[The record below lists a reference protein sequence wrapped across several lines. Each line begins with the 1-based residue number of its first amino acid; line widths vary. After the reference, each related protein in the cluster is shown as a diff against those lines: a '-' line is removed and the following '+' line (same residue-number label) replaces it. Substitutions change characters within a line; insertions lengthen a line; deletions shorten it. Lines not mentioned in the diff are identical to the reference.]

1 MPTRKGLLIVED
13 DTDLRLLYRTALTLN
28 GFDVREA
35 ADGIAALVEIEQH
48 LPDLVV
54 LDLGLPK
61 LGGLSVQQELAA
73 DVQTRKIPIV
83 VVTGSTENLDH
94 IPVDCVL
101 KKPATPERLVEV
113 VLACLASHA
122 RTAAL

>member
-1 MPTRKGLLIVED
+1 MPTRKAVLIVED
-13 DTDLRLLYRTALTLN
+13 DIDLRLLYRTALSWN

-35 ADGIAALVEIEQH
+35 PDGIAALVEIEQH
-48 LPDLVV
+48 RPDLVV
-54 LDLGLPK
+54 LDLGLPR

-73 DVQTRKIPIV
+73 HVQTRRIPIV
-83 VVTGSTENLDH
+83 VVTGSTENLAD

-113 VLACLASHA
+113 VQTCLASAA
-122 RTAAL
+122 RAPAL